1 MPTQPAAALKPARRQ
16 TLGES
21 VTASLRDA
29 IYNGRF
35 RPGQRIAQNVVSQEL
50 GVSQAP
56 VRDALAVLEREGLV
70 QRATNQGAVVTSL
83 SRTDME
89 EISSLRTTLE
99 ALAVKRLIRL
109 ATPDDLQLLE
119 ENIRTMEQ
127 ANQRGQ
133 AGLVDL
139 QFHELLVR
147 AARHGRLLASWQALR
162 AQLQLVLVY
171 NNLIEP
177 GFARS
182 TARNH
187 RRLLALIRR
196 KTETAAVAE
205 LERQTEG
212 FFRAALKYMAEA
224 EDSSAEGQP
233 CPAP

>member
-1 MPTQPAAALKPARRQ
+1 MSAKTADPLKPARRQ
-16 TLGES
+16 TLGQS
-21 VTASLRDA
+21 VTDSLRDA
-29 IYNGRF
+29 IYSGRF

-89 EISSLRTTLE
+89 EISSLRTALELLAVTRVIQLGTPEDLEQLE
-99 ALAVKRLIRL
+99 ANVC
-109 ATPDDLQLLE
+109 
-119 ENIRTMEQ
+119 TMEH
-127 ANQRGQ
+127 ARARGQ
-133 AGLVDL
+133 AGLLDL
-139 QFHELLVR
+139 EFHELLVR

-162 AQLQLVLVY
+162 AQVQLILVY

-177 GFARS
+177 EFARS

-196 KTETAAVAE
+196 KDEEAAVAE
-205 LERQTEG
+205 LRRQIED
-212 FFRAALKYMAEA
+212 FFQSALKYTGEPDVAP
-224 EDSSAEGQP
+224 EGQP
-233 CPAP
+233 CPTR

>member
-1 MPTQPAAALKPARRQ
+1 VPTQAVPSLKPARRQ

-29 IYNGRF
+29 IFNGRF

-56 VRDALAVLEREGLV
+56 VRDALAVVEREGLV
-70 QRATNQGAVVTSL
+70 QRATNQGAVVISL
-83 SRTDME
+83 SPTDME

-109 ATPDDLQLLE
+109 AMPDDLELLE
-119 ENIRTMEQ
+119 DNVRTMEQ
-127 ANQRGQ
+127 ARQRGQ
-133 AGLVDL
+133 AGLLDL

-196 KTETAAVAE
+196 KDEAAAVAE

-224 EDSSAEGQP
+224 EGSSLEGQP
-233 CPAP
+233 CPTP